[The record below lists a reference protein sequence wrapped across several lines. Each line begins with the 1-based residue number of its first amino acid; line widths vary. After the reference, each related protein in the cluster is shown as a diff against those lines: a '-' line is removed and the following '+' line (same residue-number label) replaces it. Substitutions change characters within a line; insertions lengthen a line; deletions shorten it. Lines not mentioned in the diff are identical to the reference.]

1 MRRMLLVLVL
11 AACGAPA
18 LGDGDAGDV
27 DAGTAPASRICLS
40 PHVSARIF
48 AVPLESCDFPVSRT
62 VEGPDITFAFS
73 GFGGV
78 LPEGSWTAS
87 VVVPNDDGPSVVTVS
102 DATGS
107 VYVTLTD
114 RDRDGFLDEAKDT
127 KGRERFTFRPP
138 GRAPAHITNPTG
150 GYEFRPVDGRLDLY
164 VSSSA
169 SAGTIA
175 RIFPDA
181 DGAWSRIEGIVA
193 GSNPTAWEDTLRPA
207 DVQAQTEPG
216 EQAFDSVRGDRVL
229 SRTYVHHDAAGR
241 VDRYETDW
249 FDPDGAAPAD
259 LGVGRDGQHHTVTR
273 VVLTYAAP

>member
-1 MRRMLLVLVL
+1 MRLALIAVVL

-18 LGDGDAGDV
+18 PGDGDAGDA
-27 DAGTAPASRICLS
+27 DAGSVPASRICLS

-62 VEGPDITFAFS
+62 VEGPDIVYVFS
-73 GFGGV
+73 GLSGV

-87 VVVPNDDGPSVVTVS
+87 VVVPADDGPSVVTVS
-102 DATGS
+102 DAAGGAL
-107 VYVTLTD
+107 VTLSD
-114 RDRDGFLDEAKDT
+114 RDRDGFLDEARDT

-138 GRAPAHITNPTG
+138 GRAPARITNPTG
-150 GYEFRPVDGRLDLY
+150 AYEFRPVEERLDIY
-164 VSSSA
+164 ASTSF

-181 DGAWSRIEGIVA
+181 DGTWSRIEGIVA
-193 GSNPTAWEDTLRPA
+193 GSAPTIWEDTLRSAEP
-207 DVQAQTEPG
+207 QAQTEPG
-216 EQAFDSVRGDRVL
+216 EQAFDSVRGARVF
-229 SRTYVHHDAAGR
+229 SRTYVHRDAAGR

-249 FDPDGAAPAD
+249 FDPDGAAPGD

>member
-1 MRRMLLVLVL
+1 MRFACLVLMLV
-11 AACGAPA
+11 ACGAPA
-18 LGDGDAGDV
+18 TGDGDAGDV
-27 DAGTAPASRICLS
+27 DAGAVPASRICLS
-40 PHVSARIF
+40 PHVSARLF

-62 VEGPDITFAFS
+62 VEGPDITLAFS

-78 LPEGSWTAS
+78 LLEGTWTAS
-87 VVVPNDDGPSVVTVS
+87 VVVPDDDGPSVVMVS

-138 GRAPAHITNPTG
+138 GRAPARVTNPTG
-150 GYEFRPVDGRLDLY
+150 RYEFRMVEGRLDIFASTS
-164 VSSSA
+164 V

-181 DGAWSRIEGIVA
+181 AGVWSRIEGIVA
-193 GSNPTAWEDTLRPA
+193 GSAPTTWEDTLRPA
-207 DVQAQTEPG
+207 DSQAQTDPG
-216 EQAFDSVRGDRVL
+216 EQAFDSVRAGRVL
-229 SRTYVHHDAAGR
+229 SRTYVHRDAAGR

-273 VVLTYAAP
+273 VVLTYAGP